1 MLFPNLPNRGFRVGG
16 LPLVVV
22 LLAAPFVARAQL
34 SGNLEGAV
42 TDPSNQ
48 TVVGAQIRI
57 TETTTNTERRLIT
70 DREGR
75 YTAAELPPGTYRV
88 EASSP
93 GFQPAEIVGLA
104 LTAGITLRADFRLKI
119 GAARESISVIAS
131 AQQIDTSAG
140 AWGNSI
146 SEQQL
151 ASLPLNGRDIFELAS
166 QQIDVIAPASA
177 TQAIDAG
184 LGVHFSINGSRPS
197 ENAFRLDGI
206 YINDSTGSAPASAA
220 GYFLGLEAIAELR
233 VISSPFSAEYGRS
246 DGGTITAVTKSG
258 TNSFHGGA
266 YEYLRNSA
274 FDGKNF
280 FDQANDPIPG
290 LRQNQFGGLLDGPI
304 LKDRLFFFLNYEG
317 IRISSSQTQA
327 SATPNQQ
334 ARDGL
339 LPVNGVLTSVP
350 VAAAMLPYLS
360 LYPLPNGPNLG
371 NGTGEFITAVPSL
384 TSEDSASAKLDYV
397 HSERLRFSGRY
408 TYDTSYQNNGDP
420 LKVWTYENDS
430 HYSLFQGTAQYVQS
444 ATLIQDFRAA
454 FSQIGN
460 GEIATVPAPVS
471 AQLAFIPGQ
480 RIGAIQV
487 TGLANFG
494 GNFARSTP
502 QHYTNT
508 DEQFSYSVTKIAG
521 IHKISAGGSYDRILL
536 NELLD
541 VDRDGY
547 YQFSSLQGFL
557 DGKTKSLSAMTLPSD
572 TLRHWRMN
580 QFSAYAQDDIRLTR
594 RLSAGVGV
602 RYEPASVPVER
613 NGLVASLHNPLADT
627 QIALG
632 GPLYMNPSKLNFAP
646 RASLAWDVR
655 GDGQMV
661 IRAGAGIFYDLLGTR
676 ELVISGANMP
686 PFYEKVTVSKAA
698 FPNAVTALQNVTQ
711 LVNVE
716 DLAFY
721 PHQPYVAQY
730 QFVIERK
737 LARNAT
743 AQIGYAGSRGI
754 HLEGDIGNINTTRP
768 EFLANGQIYFPP
780 NTATLNPAF
789 GQIGY
794 RTPSF
799 DSNYNSLNMGV
810 EAQAFKGMRI
820 QAKFTWSKSID
831 DDSITTHEDFYTS
844 EKVPTVFDFRAN
856 RGRSDFDT
864 PLAFAA
870 NFSYDVPSTPWR
882 AANRFLGG
890 WELRGLAQAQS
901 GNPFNPT
908 VGFDDARLEGSS
920 DSGQRPN
927 LVPGQPLITGNPA
940 QYFNPLAFSLPPAGY
955 YGNLGRN
962 VLTGPGL
969 VIASA
974 ALQRIFRRKESQI
987 LVLRAEVFNIANHPN
1002 FQIPSGTEL
1011 FDSTGARLGT
1021 AGQITTTTT
1030 SSRQIQV
1037 SARLAF

>member
-1 MLFPNLPNRGFRVGG
+1 MLFANLPRGIGG
-16 LPLVVV
+16 LPLVAV
-22 LLAAPFVARAQL
+22 LLAAPFAARAQL
-34 SGNLEGAV
+34 SGNLEGSV

-48 TVVGAQIRI
+48 VVAGAQIRI

-75 YTAAELPPGTYRV
+75 YTAAELSPGTYRV

-93 GFQPAEIVGLA
+93 GFEPEEIVGLA
-104 LTAGITLRADFRLKI
+104 LTAGRTLRADFTLKI
-119 GAARESISVIAS
+119 GVTRESVSVLAN

-140 AWGNSI
+140 ASGSSI

-151 ASLPLNGRDIFELAS
+151 ASLPLNGRDIFSLAS
-166 QQIDVIAPASA
+166 QQMDVVAPASA
-177 TQAIDAG
+177 SQLIDSG

-206 YINDSTGSAPASAA
+206 YIDDTTGSAPASAA
-220 GYFLGLEAIAELR
+220 GYMIGIEAIAELQ

-258 TNSFHGGA
+258 TNGFHGGA

-274 FDGKNF
+274 FDAKNYF
-280 FDQANDPIPG
+280 DLADQAIPA
-290 LRQNQFGGLLDGPI
+290 LSQNQFGGLLGGPI

-317 IRISSSQTQA
+317 IRISSGQTET

-334 ARDGL
+334 ARGGM
-339 LPVNGVLTSVP
+339 LPINGVLTSIPLAPSIV
-350 VAAAMLPYLS
+350 PYLA

-371 NGTGEFITAVPSL
+371 NGTGDFITAVHSV
-384 TSEDSASAKLDYV
+384 TSEDNASGKLDYV

-408 TYDTSYQNNGDP
+408 TFDTSYQNNGDP
-420 LKVWTYENDS
+420 LKVWTFENDS
-430 HYSLFQGTAQYVQS
+430 HYGLFQGTGQYIHS

-460 GEIATVPAPVS
+460 GQGATVPPQVS
-471 AQLAFIPGQ
+471 SQLAFIPGQ

-494 GNFARSTP
+494 GDLARTAP
-502 QHYTNT
+502 RHYVNT
-508 DEQFSYSVTKIAG
+508 DAQFSYSVTKIAG
-521 IHKISAGGSYDRILL
+521 IQKISAGGSYDRILL

-547 YQFSSLQGFL
+547 YQFSSLEGFL
-557 DGKTKSLSAMTLPSD
+557 EGKAKTLGAMTLPSD

-580 QFSAYAQDDIRLTR
+580 QFSAYVQDDIRLTS
-594 RLSAGVGV
+594 RLSAGIGV
-602 RYEPASVPVER
+602 RYEAASVPAER
-613 NGLVASLHNPLADT
+613 NGLVASLHNPLSDT
-627 QIALG
+627 QITVG
-632 GPLYMNPSKLNFAP
+632 GPLYINPSTLNFAP

-655 GDGQMV
+655 GDGQTV

-676 ELVISGANMP
+676 ELAVSGPNMP
-686 PFYEKVTVSKAA
+686 PFYEKVSVSKPT
-698 FPNAVTALQNVTQ
+698 FPNAVTALQGVKPLLQ
-711 LVNVE
+711 VE
-716 DLAFY
+716 DLAYY

-730 QFVIERK
+730 QFLIERK

-754 HLEGDIGNINTTRP
+754 HLEGDIGNINTTQP
-768 EFLANGQIYFPP
+768 EYLANGQIYFPP
-780 NTATLNPAF
+780 NTPTINPAF

-799 DSNYNSLNMGV
+799 DSNYNSLNIG
-810 EAQAFKGMRI
+810 AQALAFKGLRI
-820 QAKFTWSKSID
+820 QGKFTWSKSID
-831 DDSITTHEDFYTS
+831 DDSIATHDDFYTS
-844 EKVPTVFDFRAN
+844 EKVPTVFDYRAN

-870 NFSYDVPSTPWR
+870 NFIYQVPSTPWR

-890 WELRGLAQAQS
+890 WEWDGLAQAQS

-920 DSGQRPN
+920 DDGQRPN

-940 QYFNPLAFSLPPAGY
+940 QYFNPLAFSLPRAGY
-955 YGNLGRN
+955 YGDLGRN
-962 VLTGPGL
+962 VLNGPGL
-969 VIASA
+969 VIVSS
-974 ALQRIFRRKESQI
+974 ALQRNVWKSENRAVR
-987 LVLRAEVFNIANHPN
+987 LRAEVFNIVNHPN
-1002 FQIPSGTEL
+1002 FQVPSGIEL

-1021 AGQITTTTT
+1021 AGQITVTTT
-1030 SSRQIQV
+1030 SSRQIQL
-1037 SARLAF
+1037 SARLTF